1 MQFGHLPLNK
11 ALGAIL
17 AHTIHL
23 NKKVFKKGRVLTAQD
38 IEQLKKAGLNN
49 IVGAILEESDV
60 PENVAAEKIAKSISG
75 EGITLGTPFTGRC
88 NLISNYSGLFQVSP
102 KVINNINLVDE
113 SITIG
118 TLPPYTTVVSG
129 QIVSTIKVIPFSAP
143 VEVVDQCISAASNND
158 KLTAILPWKKLKI
171 SLIQSRLSGT
181 KESVLD
187 STTESLERRLKQKSN
202 TINSE
207 TRCTHIQEELTAN
220 IITDIKNGHDLII
233 VASASAIVDR
243 RDIIPSAIIASG
255 GHIEHFGMPVDPGNL
270 LLLGRNGNTKIIGL
284 PGCARSPKFNGFD
297 LVLNRVIADIDINSN
312 DIMHMGIGGLL
323 HEIPSRPMPRS
334 NRLDKDKNKE
344 KLNKLSERNKN
355 IGAIILAAGQ
365 SRRMGKKNKL
375 LEELD
380 GKPMISHSIDQVI
393 KSNVNSIVIVTGH
406 QKNEIENTIN
416 NKRINFV
423 YNYDYRYGMSTSI
436 KAGIESL
443 PRDIDGALI
452 ILGDMPLIDSSLV
465 NKLIDNFDPESGRSI
480 GVPTTKGKRG
490 NPVLWS
496 SQYFPEILNISGDV
510 GARHL
515 IGEFIEFVYEIECDL
530 SVVTDVD
537 TPESLES
544 MSQIKNG
551 SIKN

>member
-1 MQFGHLPLNK
+1 M
-11 ALGAIL
+11 
-17 AHTIHL
+17 
-23 NKKVFKKGRVLTAQD
+23 
-38 IEQLKKAGLNN
+38 
-49 IVGAILEESDV
+49 
-60 PENVAAEKIAKSISG
+60 
-75 EGITLGTPFTGRC
+75 
-88 NLISNYSGLFQVSP
+88 
-102 KVINNINLVDE
+102 
-113 SITIG
+113 
-118 TLPPYTTVVSG
+118 
-129 QIVSTIKVIPFSAP
+129 
-143 VEVVDQCISAASNND
+143 
-158 KLTAILPWKKLKI
+158 
-171 SLIQSRLSGT
+171 
-181 KESVLD
+181 
-187 STTESLERRLKQKSN
+187 
-202 TINSE
+202 
-207 TRCTHIQEELTAN
+207 
-220 IITDIKNGHDLII
+220 
-233 VASASAIVDR
+233 
-243 RDIIPSAIIASG
+243 
-255 GHIEHFGMPVDPGNL
+255 
-270 LLLGRNGNTKIIGL
+270 GRNGNTKIIGL
-284 PGCARSPKFNGFD
+284 PGCARSPKFNGVD
-297 LVLNRVIADIDINSN
+297 LVLNRVIADIDISSN

-344 KLNKLSERNKN
+344 KLNKLSDRNKN